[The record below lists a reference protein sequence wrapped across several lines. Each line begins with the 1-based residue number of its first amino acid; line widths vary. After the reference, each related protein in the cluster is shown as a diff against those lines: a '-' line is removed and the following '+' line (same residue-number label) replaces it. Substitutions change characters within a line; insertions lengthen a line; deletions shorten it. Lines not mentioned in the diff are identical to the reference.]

1 MGMDDPIKTT
11 VEELRKVLNIENVIG
26 ETIETDGKL
35 IIPVT
40 KMGMGFGAGM
50 GESKGSKDSGGEG
63 AASGGAAKIEPIAM
77 LIIFK
82 GVEGPEGVKLLSLR
96 APDTISQVVSE
107 MGTTAVE
114 LMSQGTKMMKQKG
127 KEHKKAE
134 TEEAEAEPKPE
145 S

>member
-1 MGMDDPIKTT
+1 MGVEDPIKTT
-11 VEELRKVLNIENVIG
+11 VEELRKVLNVENVVG
-26 ETIETDGKL
+26 EIIETNGKL

-50 GESKGSKDSGGEG
+50 GESKSSKGPGGEG

-77 LIIFK
+77 VVIFK

-96 APDTISQVVSE
+96 APDTISRAIGE
-107 MGTTAVE
+107 IGTAAVE
-114 LMSQGTKMMKQKG
+114 VMSQGTRMMKQKG
-127 KEHKKAE
+127 KEHE
-134 TEEAEAEPKPE
+134 TEGAEEESKPE